1 MKPVHEALHTFHRL
15 FPHFARRGI
24 GVVTLLLPGSAS
36 GGSMQPIIPP
46 FHVVGI
52 AGSLRTHSF
61 NRGLLQ
67 AAQDVAPASMQITIM
82 DVTPIPFYNADVEAQ
97 GDPAPVTQLKSV
109 VQQADALLIAVAEY
123 NYGMSGVLKNTIDWL
138 SRPPDHSVLHGKPAA
153 LMGASPGMAGT
164 TRAQL
169 QLRQTFVYTQTCV
182 MPPPPE
188 ALVSHAQEKF
198 DAEGRLTDEDTGV
211 RIRKLLE
218 ALVTWAQR
226 VQPRPEPL
234 LV

>member
-1 MKPVHEALHTFHRL
+1 MPT
-15 FPHFARRGI
+15 
-24 GVVTLLLPGSAS
+24 SA
-36 GGSMQPIIPP
+36 PP

-52 AGSLRTHSF
+52 AGSLRRQSY

-67 AAQDVAPASMQITIM
+67 AAKGVATVGMQIAIL
-82 DVTPIPFYNADVEAQ
+82 DLASIPFYNADVEAQ
-97 GDPAPVTQLKSV
+97 GDPPSVAQLKTAI
-109 VQQADALLIAVAEY
+109 QEADALLVAVPEY
-123 NYGMSGVLKNTIDWL
+123 NYGLSGVLKNTIDWL

-169 QLRQTFVYTQTCV
+169 QLRQTFVYTQTWV

-188 ALVSHAQEKF
+188 VLVASAQEKF
-198 DAEGRLTDEDTGV
+198 DLEGRLRDEETLAHL
-211 RIRKLLE
+211 RKLLE
-218 ALVTWAQR
+218 ALVIWTHR
-226 VQPRPEPL
+226 IKPRPEPV